1 MAVSCKSLPCSP
13 RQSGSTHDRSWKEG
27 NRVWGRG
34 QEWEEESLGVVSP
47 RCCRFCLK
55 HRGHPGIEQ
64 GLWSPL
70 LSAFPP
76 AHTTELREEG
86 RKFAVNQMLRLTV
99 SAVKNTQVTIL
110 EVSETGDWGLCRG
123 KAKRFIRTLQNI
135 VGVNFCSLRFSTF
148 ETVKVPGSLPTPSRG
163 GRNSVTADPEIG
175 YWRPICSTTTS
186 ASISH
191 SQIIM
196 MAQIAN
202 LVAAQKSSGST
213 LEWYGDRQKG
223 VDSYRLGLPTGT
235 RTVDHFSSLRTL
247 SNIGLFTA
255 YEALS
260 TLKILCA

>member
-1 MAVSCKSLPCSP
+1 MTSESAASTAALASSSSLTSSSFPSHADFIMAVSCKSLPCSP

-148 ETVKVPGSLPTPSRG
+148 ETVKVPGYFLHVKFSGGPSQC
-163 GRNSVTADPEIG
+163 
-175 YWRPICSTTTS
+175 Y
-186 ASISH
+186 
-191 SQIIM
+191 
-196 MAQIAN
+196 
-202 LVAAQKSSGST
+202 
-213 LEWYGDRQKG
+213 
-223 VDSYRLGLPTGT
+223 
-235 RTVDHFSSLRTL
+235 
-247 SNIGLFTA
+247 
-255 YEALS
+255 
-260 TLKILCA
+260 